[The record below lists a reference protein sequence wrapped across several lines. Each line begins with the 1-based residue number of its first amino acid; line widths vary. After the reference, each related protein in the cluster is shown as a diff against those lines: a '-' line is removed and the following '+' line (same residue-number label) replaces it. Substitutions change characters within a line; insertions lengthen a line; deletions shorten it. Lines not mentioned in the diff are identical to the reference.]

1 MRPLPVHGR
10 GAAGNPSNRFQELE
24 LEREEWDAAADPG
37 PETRL
42 LRDRSRSVI
51 TTNHSPDVPFSA
63 SLNPYRGCEH
73 GCVYCLSGSTPVLT
87 GTGETRLMRELRP
100 GDVVYGTERR
110 GWYRRYV
117 RTRVRDHWRVHRP
130 AVRVR
135 LADGT
140 RLVTGEDHRFLTL
153 RGWKF
158 VTGTCQ
164 GRHRRP
170 HLTTNDRLLGVGAF
184 AEGPDPRSDSYRRGY
199 LCGMIRGDGHL
210 ASYRYEREGR
220 AHGDQHQ
227 FRLALAD
234 REALDRS
241 RRYLRA
247 FGVPTRRFRFQEAVG
262 GRRPLD
268 AIGTHARAGV
278 QRVRDLVAIPG
289 TPDDAWWKGFLAGI
303 FDAEG
308 SFSDNI
314 LRFSNTDPELL
325 SRIRR
330 GLERF
335 GFASVFEDGAD
346 RGRASTIRIRGGL
359 GEHLRFF
366 HTVDPVISRKR
377 DIEGVALKSDADLRV
392 TSVERLGVR
401 VPLYDMTTGTGDFIA
416 DGVVS
421 HNCYAR
427 PTHEYLGFSA
437 GLDFE
442 SRILV
447 KVDAPELLRE
457 ELADPSWEPKTLA
470 MSGVTDPYQPAERRL
485 EITRGCLEVLAE
497 ARHPVGIVTKSRL
510 VTRDLDLLGRLADQ
524 RAARVSVS
532 ITTLDEELR
541 RALEPRA
548 PTPEARLD
556 AVRKL
561 ADAGIPVGVLVAPVI
576 PGLTDH
582 EVPALL
588 EAAAAAGAGHAGYVP
603 LRLPHGV
610 KELFET
616 WLEQHVP
623 ARKEKVLGRIRQM
636 RGGRLNDPR
645 FGTRMRGEGPW
656 AEQLRSMFR
665 IARRKHGLDGERR
678 PLSTAAFRRPDV
690 DGRQMELFEP
700 QRRSS

>member
-10 GAAGNPSNRFQELE
+10 GAAGNPSNRFQKLE
-24 LEREEWDAAADPG
+24 LEREEWDAADDPG

-51 TTNHSPDVPFSA
+51 TTNDSPDVPFSA

-73 GCVYCLSGSTPVLT
+73 GCSYCLSGRTPVLT

-117 RTRVRDHWRVHRP
+117 RTRVLDHWRVHRP
-130 AVRVR
+130 AARVR

-140 RLVTGEDHRFLTL
+140 RLITGEDHRFLTL

-158 VTGTCQ
+158 VTGACQ

-184 AEGPDPRSDSYRRGY
+184 AEGPDRSDAYRRGY

-210 ASYRYEREGR
+210 SSARGQMADRPNWV
-220 AHGDQHQ
+220 HHQ

-234 REALDRS
+234 SEALRRS
-241 RRYLRA
+241 QRYLRD

-268 AIGTHARAGV
+268 AV
-278 QRVRDLVAIPG
+278 QTQSRSRVRRVRDLVAWPG
-289 TPDDAWWKGFLAGI
+289 APDDAWWKGFLAGI

-308 SFSDNI
+308 SFSDNA
-314 LRFSNTDPELL
+314 LRFSNTDPGLL
-325 SRIRR
+325 SRIHR

-335 GFASVFEDGAD
+335 GFDAVLEDRSAEHQ
-346 RGRASTIRIRGGL
+346 ASTIRLRGGL
-359 GEHLRFF
+359 REHLRFF
-366 HTVDPVISRKR
+366 HTVDPVISRRR

-392 TSVERLGVR
+392 TSVERLGVS

-447 KVDAPELLRE
+447 KVDAPELLRG

-470 MSGVTDPYQPAERRL
+470 LSGVTDPYQPAERRL
-485 EITRGCLEVLAE
+485 QITRGCLEVLAD

-510 VTRDLDLLGRLADQ
+510 VTRDLDLLGRLAEHG
-524 RAARVSVS
+524 AVRVSVS
-532 ITTLDEELR
+532 ITTLEEELR

-623 ARKEKVLGRIRQM
+623 ARKEKVLGRIRDM

-665 IARRKHGLDGERR
+665 IVRRKHGLDGERR
-678 PLSTAAFRRPDV
+678 SLSTTAFRRPEV